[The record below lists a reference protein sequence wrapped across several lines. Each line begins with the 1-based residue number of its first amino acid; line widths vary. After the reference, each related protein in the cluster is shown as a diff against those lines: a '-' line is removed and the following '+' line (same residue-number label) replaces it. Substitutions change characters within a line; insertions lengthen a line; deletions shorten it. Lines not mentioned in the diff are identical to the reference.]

1 MEASKKILVLPCI
14 GSYDQKRRCFQ
25 EVSKFFE
32 KEGLS
37 WDNVCGNTT
46 DGATAMLGSHQAKV
60 KDTNPD
66 TKHLHCMIHQ
76 YALASKT
83 LQTELR
89 VVLHEVITMVNAI
102 KASALSTR
110 LFQLLCQDFD
120 EQQENLLYHTEA
132 REPALPH

>member
-1 MEASKKILVLPCI
+1 
-14 GSYDQKRRCFQ
+14 
-25 EVSKFFE
+25 
-32 KEGLS
+32 
-37 WDNVCGNTT
+37 
-46 DGATAMLGSHQAKV
+46 MLGSHSGYQAKL

-83 LQTELR
+83 LPTELR
-89 VVLHEVITMVNAI
+89 AILDEVIAIVNAI
-102 KASALSTR
+102 KASVLSTR

>member
-1 MEASKKILVLPCI
+1 MPCI
-14 GSYDQKRRCFQ
+14 PKAEDVFL

-32 KEGLS
+32 EEGLS
-37 WDNVCGNTT
+37 WNNVCGNTT
-46 DGATAMLGSHQAKV
+46 DGGPAMLGSHSGYHAKV

-66 TKHLHCMIHQ
+66 TKHLHCMIHR

-83 LQTELR
+83 LPTELR
-89 VVLHEVITMVNAI
+89 AVLDEVIAMVNAT

-110 LFQLLCQDFD
+110 QFWRLCQD
-120 EQQENLLYHTEA
+120 